1 MDVNRRSMV
10 KVQLSFVS
18 GLFVRFQDSSWI
30 EEGNHSNY
38 PVCLRLSNANKSH
51 GEYWSVRSNGPNGTD
66 LLDTSKLFYAPRKQQ
81 SKPFRCSYMHRVLVW
96 QINVQWLFKKK
107 KKKHQLRSPESPLS
121 FIRSFHLGNYFSL
134 WSSSRGFYQIIPQ
147 FFTLIEEIFSLLK
160 NYPSNWNWFRLL
172 YPSGI
177 MRDILIRDRR
187 RRSARSYVL

>member
-107 KKKHQLRSPESPLS
+107 KEKTPTSLTRKTQSTQLHS
-121 FIRSFHLGNYFSL
+121 FIP
-134 WSSSRGFYQIIPQ
+134 SRKLF
-147 FFTLIEEIFSLLK
+147 LAL
-160 NYPSNWNWFRLL
+160 
-172 YPSGI
+172 
-177 MRDILIRDRR
+177 ILI
-187 RRSARSYVL
+187 ARFLSNYSPIFHANRGNFFPLKKLSK